1 MKTRLI
7 GGLAALVLAVMGTA
21 LLVLYVGAADS
32 RAQEGLSPTEVLVV
46 QERVPAGT
54 PVDELSTMVTSESLV
69 KSAVVPLALTTLEGQ
84 ETRITAVDL
93 LPGEQLLAE
102 RLVKPED
109 FAPGTVPVPDGL
121 EEVTVLLAPERMLGA
136 RISAGDR
143 VGVYISGELEE
154 EAPDFERLP
163 DEMIGFKQ
171 YTNLNFQNVLV
182 TAVQQ
187 AAPEAEDSAGAGADA
202 VAMPTGSAF
211 VTLAVNDLDAGRIIF
226 GAEFGSIWFTKES
239 DASQEADTPVITIPE
254 VVK

>member
-7 GGLAALVLAVMGTA
+7 GGLAALVLAILGTT

-46 QERVPAGT
+46 SERVPAGT
-54 PVDELSTMVTSESLV
+54 PVEDLRNLVETRSLV
-69 KSAVVPLALTTLEGQ
+69 KSAVAARALTTLDGQ
-84 ETRITAVDL
+84 ENKITAVDL

-102 RLVKPED
+102 RLVAPED

-121 EEVTVLLAPERMLGA
+121 EEVTILLAPERMLGS
-136 RISAGDR
+136 RITAGDR

-154 EAPDFERLP
+154 EAPDFDRLP

-187 AAPEAEDSAGAGADA
+187 AAPETEDSAGAGADA
-202 VAMPTGSAF
+202 VAMPNGSAF
-211 VTLAVNDLDAGRIIF
+211 VTLALNDLDAGRVIF

-239 DASQEADTPVITIPE
+239 DTSEEADPPVITIPE